1 MAGGVAAM
9 ITLLLYNN
17 SSAPQCTGPAAVMGH
32 NNKKNGMAAAAT
44 EPLMPIL
51 YTEELKLCVT
61 YIYYIRSN
69 LDLFACAV
77 PPCLLDCTLCTSTTL
92 NFSVQV
98 LLFLSKREKS
108 KHFLAYK
115 QCDTPLNRFD
125 LLDLR
130 GRFRYYTNFDSA
142 TATAA

>member
-1 MAGGVAAM
+1 MVVYYGMAGGVAAM

-32 NNKKNGMAAAAT
+32 NNKKNGMAAAAAT

-61 YIYYIRSN
+61 YKYYIRSN

-92 NFSVQV
+92 NFSV
-98 LLFLSKREKS
+98 
-108 KHFLAYK
+108 
-115 QCDTPLNRFD
+115 
-125 LLDLR
+125 
-130 GRFRYYTNFDSA
+130 
-142 TATAA
+142 

>member
-1 MAGGVAAM
+1 MVVYYGMAGGVAAM

-92 NFSVQV
+92 NFSV
-98 LLFLSKREKS
+98 
-108 KHFLAYK
+108 
-115 QCDTPLNRFD
+115 
-125 LLDLR
+125 
-130 GRFRYYTNFDSA
+130 
-142 TATAA
+142 

>member
-32 NNKKNGMAAAAT
+32 NNKKNGMAAAAA

-61 YIYYIRSN
+61 YKYILYTKQSRPFC
-69 LDLFACAV
+69 LCCAS
-77 PPCLLDCTLCTSTTL
+77 LLT
-92 NFSVQV
+92 
-98 LLFLSKREKS
+98 
-108 KHFLAYK
+108 
-115 QCDTPLNRFD
+115 
-125 LLDLR
+125 
-130 GRFRYYTNFDSA
+130 
-142 TATAA
+142 